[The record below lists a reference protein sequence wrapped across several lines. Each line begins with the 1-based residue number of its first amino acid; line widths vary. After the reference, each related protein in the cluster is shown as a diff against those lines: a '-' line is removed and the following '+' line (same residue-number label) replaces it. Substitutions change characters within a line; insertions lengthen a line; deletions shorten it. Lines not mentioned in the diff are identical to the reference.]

1 MNDAGKISVIT
12 VGDSAFP
19 HHPWLFQKDAMKIRK
34 IDSGNISTRNSEV
47 LVSSQK
53 TRLGC

>member
-34 IDSGNISTRNSEV
+34 IDSRNISTRNSEV